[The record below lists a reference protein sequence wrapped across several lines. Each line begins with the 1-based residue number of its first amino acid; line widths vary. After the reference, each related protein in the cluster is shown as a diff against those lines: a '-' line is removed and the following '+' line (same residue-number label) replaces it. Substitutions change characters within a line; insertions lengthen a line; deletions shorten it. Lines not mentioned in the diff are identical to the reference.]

1 MIQTHEHLH
10 GIVTDL
16 PHLQT
21 HFEKLVPESDRSRYQ
36 FQGLDFFKS
45 DIPKTQLVMFGH
57 ILHDWPLETRK
68 MLLQKTWDALDTN
81 G

>member
-45 DIPKTQLVMFGH
+45 DIPKT
-57 ILHDWPLETRK
+57 
-68 MLLQKTWDALDTN
+68 
-81 G
+81 